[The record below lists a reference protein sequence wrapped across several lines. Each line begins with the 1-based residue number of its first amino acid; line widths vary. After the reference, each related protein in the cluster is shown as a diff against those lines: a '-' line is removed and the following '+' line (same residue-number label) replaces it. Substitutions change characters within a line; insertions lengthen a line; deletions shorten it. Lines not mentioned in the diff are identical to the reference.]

1 MNKHHLASAKR
12 ALLERW
18 LGLLEDAQTRQE
30 GESEARRIAANG
42 QPFDPPPLLIP
53 APSQDMK
60 QLLMEGIQA
69 ALDGKPDPFGIA
81 APTKGNKPKYNRQG
95 WLDVVREIFGEIER
109 NKNRVLPYGKRDP
122 VTEAINTIAERH
134 GLSAE
139 AIWKAYKDPD
149 NAIAKLQGPLYECP
163 HKDDN

>member
-18 LGLLEDAQTRQE
+18 LNLLDDAQARQE
-30 GESEARRIAANG
+30 IESEARRNAANG
-42 QPFDPPPLLIP
+42 GLYEPPPLVIP

-60 QLLMEGIQA
+60 QLLIEGIQA
-69 ALDGKPDPFGIA
+69 ALDGNPDPFGIA
-81 APTKGNKPKYNRQG
+81 LPKKGNKPKYNRQG
-95 WLDVVREIFGEIER
+95 WLNVVREIHGEIQR
-109 NKNRVLPYGKRDP
+109 NEKRALPYGKRDP
-122 VTEAINTIAERH
+122 VTEAIITIAERH
-134 GLSAE
+134 ELSAE

-163 HKDDN
+163 HKNDN